1 LERGMKGRR
10 NGREGY
16 KRVPTSK
23 REEGRENIGKGRK
36 GRGEKRKGKDEK

>member
-16 KRVPTSK
+16 KGFLPLK
-23 REEGRENIGKGRK
+23 
-36 GRGEKRKGKDEK
+36 EKRGGKI